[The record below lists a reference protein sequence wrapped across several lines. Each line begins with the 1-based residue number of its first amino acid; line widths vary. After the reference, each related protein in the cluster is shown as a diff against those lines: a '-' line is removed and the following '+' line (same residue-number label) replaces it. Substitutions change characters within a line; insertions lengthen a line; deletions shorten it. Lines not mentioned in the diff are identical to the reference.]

1 MMHVYRTPLLFIS
14 PQYTYKQSQSS
25 FIYIRDSISF
35 LHDHE
40 VESFGNRCCG
50 QHTYNGMMKV
60 SVALALNTFLCD
72 YYYLAAVY

>member
-72 YYYLAAVY
+72 YYYLAAAY

>member
-14 PQYTYKQSQSS
+14 PQYTYKQSQSN

-40 VESFGNRCCG
+40 VESFGNRCRR

-60 SVALALNTFLCD
+60 SVALALYTFLCD
-72 YYYLAAVY
+72 YYYLATAY